1 MPTIMSSSTTPSNP
15 SGPKIVLTSTPS
27 TAAPQPVPHISKPVA
42 SVVIEPVAPPV
53 TPPSPQPV
61 QPSVPESVP
70 QPAPVTPEPMQKS
83 TDMLSVVA
91 SAEEDLIKKL
101 AIKHAEETGLITKM
115 KTLISETDEIE
126 ESEVALQKKLNELQ
140 KLRRGMETDP
150 EKAAELLKASGLDSA
165 LRSDV
170 VKEKPTA
177 PVSEKPKAEPTAEPV
192 TKPTAEPTPSVAP
205 VEPIPSIHAPAPVK
219 TPQPLQPISP
229 AQRVL
234 TALQSTF
241 ASGDATIA
249 AMLTADAKVERSADK
264 DGVIITSGQGQIHFS
279 NEDLKQA
286 GIAMLELSDIPY
298 AARQNTPL
306 QPITPIATEP
316 LQANPVI
323 ETTPVAAPVVTTP
336 VELTEPMKKLITI
349 LEKNPPV
356 SIAEVIKNISG
367 IYRSPDGN
375 GVLIMSNDKTVRVS
389 DAELIQ
395 SDVSG
400 EDIVDLPTGTAEM
413 MPV

>member
-27 TAAPQPVPHISKPVA
+27 TAAPQPMPHISKPVTPVA
-42 SVVIEPVAPPV
+42 VEPVAQPV

-61 QPSVPESVP
+61 KPSVPQSVP
-70 QPAPVTPEPMQKS
+70 QPALVTPEPMQKS

-91 SAEEDLIKKL
+91 NAEEDLIKKL

-140 KLRRGMETDP
+140 KLRRGMETEP
-150 EKAAELLKASGLDSA
+150 EKAEDLLKASGLH
-165 LRSDV
+165 SDV
-170 VKEKPTA
+170 VKEKPAT
-177 PVSEKPKAEPTAEPV
+177 EPALSV
-192 TKPTAEPTPSVAP
+192 TP
-205 VEPIPSIHAPAPVK
+205 VEPKLPAPVQ
-219 TPQPLQPISP
+219 TQQPLKPISP

-241 ASGDATIA
+241 ASSDATIA

-286 GIAMLELSDIPY
+286 GVAMLELSDIPY
-298 AARQNTPL
+298 AARQNTPTQTTPP
-306 QPITPIATEP
+306 QPITPITTEP
-316 LQANPVI
+316 
-323 ETTPVAAPVVTTP
+323 TPVTAPVVATP
-336 VELTEPMKKLITI
+336 VELTEPMKKLIAI

-356 SIAEVIKNISG
+356 SIAEVIKNIGG

>member
-1 MPTIMSSSTTPSNP
+1 MPTIISSSTTPSNP

-42 SVVIEPVAPPV
+42 PVAVEPVAPPV
-53 TPPSPQPV
+53 TSPAPQPV
-61 QPSVPESVP
+61 PHPVQQPD
-70 QPAPVTPEPMQKS
+70 PVKPTPITSEPVQKS
-83 TDMLSVVA
+83 ADMLSVVA
-91 SAEEDLIKKL
+91 NAEEDLIKKL

-140 KLRRGMETDP
+140 KLRHTMETDP
-150 EKAAELLKASGLDSA
+150 EKAEELLKASGLH
-165 LRSDV
+165 SDI
-170 VKEKPTA
+170 VKEKSTA
-177 PVSEKPKAEPTAEPV
+177 AVSEKPKVEPV
-192 TKPTAEPTPSVAP
+192 TKPAVEPTP
-205 VEPIPSIHAPAPVK
+205 PAPVK
-219 TPQPLQPISP
+219 AQAQQSLQPITP

-264 DGVIITSGQGQIHFS
+264 DGVVITSDQGQIHFS

-286 GIAMLELSDIPY
+286 GVATLELSDIPY
-298 AARQNTPL
+298 AARQNTPP
-306 QPITPIATEP
+306 QPASPTTTEP
-316 LQANPVI
+316 VKANPIV
-323 ETTPVAAPVVTTP
+323 ETPPVATPAPTPP
-336 VELTEPMKKLITI
+336 VELTEPMKKLIAI
-349 LEKNPPV
+349 LEKTPPA
-356 SIAEVIKNISG
+356 SIAEIIKNITG

-375 GVLIMSNDKTVRVS
+375 GVLIMSNSKTVRVS